1 MNFFLGN
8 AYAQNFPVKDG
19 KYFVHSTI
27 NYDYVWDMDPNSGNL
42 HLWQKHGGA
51 NQQFIFKSR
60 GDGIYKIF
68 CAQNGKAL
76 DCQYSSQENG
86 ANVWLYP
93 FNDSSAQHWRLKSR
107 DLFKFSVFSEI
118 NFSKNPRCI
127 DVTHSNAANGT
138 NLWLYNNNGTAAQIW
153 FAEPCN

>member
-1 MNFFLGN
+1 MNFFMGN

-19 KYFVHSTI
+19 KYFIHSTI
-27 NYDYVWDMDPNSGNL
+27 NYDYVWDMDSNSGNL
-42 HLWQKHGGA
+42 QLWQKHGGA

-68 CAQNGKAL
+68 CAQNGKAI

-93 FNDSSAQHWRLKSR
+93 FNDTSAQHWRLKAR
-107 DLFKFSVFSEI
+107 DFLKFSVFSEI
-118 NFSKNPRCI
+118 NFSKSPRCI
-127 DVTHSNAANGT
+127 DVTNSNASNGT
-138 NLWLYNNNGTAAQIW
+138 NLWLYNSNDTAAQIW
-153 FAEPCN
+153 LAEPCN